1 MTKSRYAVNVPPW
14 GITAETGVFEP
25 GMYEPGMYESG
36 GYMGREYRIQ
46 AVARMIRDLQAG
58 HEISGAAAETVFGAI
73 MQGEATQAQIAAILT
88 GLSIRGESAA
98 VVAGAARAMRAA
110 ATNITPQATGLIDTC
125 GTGGD
130 GAKTFNISTAV
141 SLVVAACGVPVAK
154 HGNRAMSSKSG
165 AADVLDALGVNLDI
179 SPEQVAACIDATGI
193 GFLFAQ
199 KLHPAMKYAGP
210 VRRELGVRSV
220 FNLLGPLTNP
230 ANAEYQVLGVFA
242 QDKLELVAGAL
253 AKLGTTRAL
262 IVHGRDG
269 LDEITTTDIT
279 DAILVQAGQEP
290 VHFEIDPEAF
300 GMPYSVP
307 EALAG
312 DDAATNA
319 AILKHIFAGQ
329 SGAGRDIV
337 LLNAGAAL
345 WVAGKVDG
353 IGAGIA
359 LAANS
364 IDSGKVQSTLDAL
377 IAFTQ
382 KSKP

>member
-1 MTKSRYAVNVPPW
+1 
-14 GITAETGVFEP
+14 
-25 GMYEPGMYESG
+25 
-36 GYMGREYRIQ
+36 
-46 AVARMIRDLQAG
+46 MIRDLQSG
-58 HEISGAAAETVFGAI
+58 DEITGAASEAVFTAI

-88 GLSIRGESAA
+88 GLSIRGETAA
-98 VVAGAARAMRAA
+98 IVAGAAKAMRAA
-110 ATNITPQATGLIDTC
+110 ATHITPQATGLIDTC

-165 AADVLDALGVNLDI
+165 AADVLEALGVNLDI
-179 SPEQVAACIDATGI
+179 TPEQVAACIDQTGI

-199 KLHPAMKYAGP
+199 KLHPAMRYAGP
-210 VRRELGVRSV
+210 VRRELGVRTI

-230 ANAEYQVLGVFA
+230 ASAEFQVLGVFA
-242 QDKLELVAGAL
+242 KDKLELVAGAL
-253 AKLGTTRAL
+253 SELGTTRAL

-279 DAILVQAGQEP
+279 DAILVQGGQEP
-290 VHFEIDPEAF
+290 VPFEIDPEAF
-300 GMPYSVP
+300 GMPFAAP

-312 DDAATNA
+312 DDAETNA

-329 SGAGRDIV
+329 GGAGRDIV

-345 WVAGKVDG
+345 WVAGKVEG

-359 LAANS
+359 LAANA
-364 IDSGKVQSTLDAL
+364 IDSGRVQATLDAL
-377 IAFTQ
+377 VAFTQ
-382 KSKP
+382 QSKT